1 MLCCQV
7 FHKDLSWHSST
18 KVLVTQRQI
27 YLSPRAVHNWSNCTD
42 FTDTRTQ
49 MQISFFRYMY
59 KKLCKGGSIYIEECV
74 AYIFFLY
81 MAAVPVS
88 FFSLLLL
95 SGSIHMC
102 ANQRSKRKKKNVVSQ
117 NIFLNLLFFLLKR
130 DTLTDGLLRR
140 SCGPLFRANSSC
152 RFNDITQEI
161 FCKYNILWWLCD
173 TIWRKNRLFK
183 INAVFRIS

>member
-1 MLCCQV
+1 
-7 FHKDLSWHSST
+7 
-18 KVLVTQRQI
+18 
-27 YLSPRAVHNWSNCTD
+27 
-42 FTDTRTQ
+42 
-49 MQISFFRYMY
+49 MY

-117 NIFLNLLFFLLKR
+117 NIFLNLLFFAKARHFDWWIVEEELAL
-130 DTLTDGLLRR
+130 
-140 SCGPLFRANSSC
+140 SSGQTAAADSTTSH
-152 RFNDITQEI
+152 RKFFVNTI
-161 FCKYNILWWLCD
+161 FCDDCVIQFD
-173 TIWRKNRLFK
+173 EKNRLFK